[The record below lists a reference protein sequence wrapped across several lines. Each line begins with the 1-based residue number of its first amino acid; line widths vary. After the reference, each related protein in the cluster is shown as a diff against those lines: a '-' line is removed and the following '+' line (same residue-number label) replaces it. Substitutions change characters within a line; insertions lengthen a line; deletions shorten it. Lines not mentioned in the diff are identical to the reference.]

1 LCFPDRKLC
10 QDRGEKR
17 FLLRFL
23 GDCCYI
29 VSGSEGASERA
40 TKRVEGEPRC
50 ENTSSLSVRL
60 STSHP
65 GSSATCKRTARMR
78 SSGCCLPM
86 GRTTNIASRT
96 PGRPL
101 NEWRAKAS
109 SSFQTSLCHPAF
121 VEPAVIALT
130 SSCTRTRAP
139 LGRGFL
145 SASDRSAGV
154 KERNRWF
161 PNGRASSLCAVNI
174 RADSEGRSE
183 GARQ

>member
-1 LCFPDRKLC
+1 
-10 QDRGEKR
+10 
-17 FLLRFL
+17 
-23 GDCCYI
+23 
-29 VSGSEGASERA
+29 
-40 TKRVEGEPRC
+40 
-50 ENTSSLSVRL
+50 
-60 STSHP
+60 
-65 GSSATCKRTARMR
+65 
-78 SSGCCLPM
+78 M

>member
-1 LCFPDRKLC
+1 M
-10 QDRGEKR
+10 
-17 FLLRFL
+17 RFL
-23 GDCCYI
+23 GACCYN

-50 ENTSSLSVRL
+50 ENTSLLSVRL

-101 NEWRAKAS
+101 NEWRGKAS

-121 VEPAVIALT
+121 ANRCNCAHKQLYQNPRTAGARVFVCLRSKRRSKSAQLLGKVGN
-130 SSCTRTRAP
+130 CTVSIPVPKWACIVAMRSQYHERTQ
-139 LGRGFL
+139 
-145 SASDRSAGV
+145 
-154 KERNRWF
+154 KEE
-161 PNGRASSLCAVNI
+161 AK
-174 RADSEGRSE
+174 